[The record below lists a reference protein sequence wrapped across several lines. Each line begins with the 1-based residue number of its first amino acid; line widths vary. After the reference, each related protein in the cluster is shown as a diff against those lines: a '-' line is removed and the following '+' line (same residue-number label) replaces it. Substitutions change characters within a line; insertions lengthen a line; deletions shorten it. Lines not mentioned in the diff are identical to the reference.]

1 MADLGEFMNIERHEA
16 GTRSSQIVVHDTCVY
31 LSGIV
36 SSRADRRNAAEQ
48 TEDILAVIDAHLI
61 KAGSSRSRLLT
72 ATIWLADV
80 ADFAVMNAVW
90 EAWIP
95 AGCAPARAT
104 VQALLVE
111 PKYKVE
117 IMVTAAL

>member
-1 MADLGEFMNIERHEA
+1 MSIERHEA
-16 GTRSSQIVVHDTCVY
+16 GRRSSQIVVHGDCVY

-36 SSRADRRNAAEQ
+36 SNRADVRNAAEQ

-61 KAGSSRSRLLT
+61 KVGSSRSRLLT
-72 ATIWLADV
+72 ATIWLTDIS
-80 ADFAVMNAVW
+80 DFDAMNAVW
-90 EAWIP
+90 ESWIP

-111 PKYKVE
+111 PKYRVE

>member
-1 MADLGEFMNIERHEA
+1 MNIDRHQA
-16 GTRSSQIVVHDTCVY
+16 GRRSSQIVVHDKLLY

-36 SSRADRRNAAEQ
+36 SGRAEVRNAAEQ
-48 TEDILAVIDAHLI
+48 TEDILAVIDTHLT
-61 KAGSSRSRLLT
+61 KVGSNRSRLLT
-72 ATIWLADV
+72 ATIWLADIS
-80 ADFAVMNAVW
+80 DFSAMNAVW
-90 EAWIP
+90 ESWIP
-95 AGCAPARAT
+95 EGCAPARAT